1 MGAGM
6 PPRHIAWC
14 GVTPS
19 SVALLLGVL
28 VVQCWPALPAGG
40 WLVAT
45 TLICFATTIV
55 GGWRRRCR
63 PIGWVALGVGWAV
76 LHGSWAMR
84 ARLPAS
90 LEGEDL
96 VAVGRVVDLPDVRP
110 DGTRFVLAVRSAT
123 LAGRPI
129 TLHGRVRLAWYDDPP
144 TVLPCDTWQLR
155 LRLKRPR
162 GMINPGGADSERSAL
177 ERRIVANGYVRPS
190 SANHRQTEGRC
201 VDRLRGALADGIE
214 RRVSDPHDA
223 ALLRALAVG
232 DTRALS
238 ADDWSVARAN
248 GVSHLLAISGFHVG
262 VAAGFGVGLA
272 SLLYWLWPAL
282 ALRRP
287 RLQAQALGALIAA
300 GGYGALAGMGLPTL
314 RTLLMIAVV
323 VVARSGRRH
332 VSAAHGL
339 ALAMLAILLVDP
351 LAVLSAGFWLSFVGV
366 AFLMFCLGTPRRGLL
381 GFLRD
386 LTAGQWVMTVALLP
400 LTLWFFGQASLLGA
414 LSNLIAVPVV
424 SFVLVPLA
432 LGGVLLMLSCPPL
445 AAAPLWL
452 ASVVAHQLWRL
463 LAGLA
468 ELPGAAWYLPAV
480 SPWALLLASVGAMW
494 LLAPRGTPSRWLG
507 GLLFL
512 PLLWPVRAPIPASA
526 FEVWMFDVGQGLS
539 VAVRTRHHVLLYD
552 TGARYPSGFDVG
564 AAAVVP
570 SLHALGVRRLDAL
583 MISHADNDHAG
594 GAGAVLEAY
603 APRLRLSGEPARLP
617 VRIDA
622 CLAGQAWRWDG
633 VTFRLLGPRGGERA
647 GNDRSCVLLVDG
659 GGDRLL
665 LTGDITRRVEA
676 TVAAA
681 IPAGQPLVL
690 SVPHHGSKTSS
701 SEAFVQA
708 LHPSLAL
715 VSAGWH
721 NRFGHPH
728 PDVVAR
734 YRDAGVTLRNTARA
748 GAIRLDFPAHGPV
761 SVSAGERRRQRRYWR
776 EK

>member
-1 MGAGM
+1 MS
-6 PPRHIAWC
+6 PEKNAWC
-14 GVTPS
+14 GVIPS

-28 VVQCWPALPAGG
+28 MVPCWPGLPAGG

-45 TLICFATTIV
+45 PVVCLALAIA
-55 GGWRRRCR
+55 GWSRRRWR
-63 PIGWVALGVGWAV
+63 AVGWFALGVGWAV
-76 LHGSWAMR
+76 LHGTWAMQ

-96 VAVGRVVDLPDVRP
+96 VAVGRVVDLPDVRS

-123 LAGRPI
+123 LAGRPVR
-129 TLHGRVRLAWYDDPP
+129 LHGRVRVAWYDGPP
-144 TVLPCDTWQLR
+144 AVLPCETWQLR

-177 ERRIVANGYVRPS
+177 ERRIVAHGYVRPGA
-190 SANHRQTEGRC
+190 ANHRQAAGHC

-214 RRVSDPHDA
+214 RRVGDAHDA

-232 DTRALS
+232 DTRGLS

-287 RLQAQALGALIAA
+287 RLQAQALAALLAA
-300 GGYGALAGMGLPTL
+300 SAYGALAGMGLPTL

-323 VVARSGRRH
+323 VVARGGRRH

-339 ALAMLAILLVDP
+339 ALAMLAMLLVDP

-366 AFLMFCLGTPRRGLL
+366 AFLMLCLGSPRRGWA

-386 LTAGQWVMTVALLP
+386 LTAGQWVMTIALLP

-414 LSNLIAVPVV
+414 LSNLLAVPVV

-432 LGGVLLMLSCPPL
+432 LCGVLLLLSCPPL
-445 AAAPLWL
+445 AFAPLWL
-452 ASVVAHQLWRL
+452 ASATAHQLWRV
-463 LAGLA
+463 LAWLA
-468 ELPGAAWYLPAV
+468 ELPGASWYLPAV
-480 SPWALLLASVGAMW
+480 SPWALLLASAGALW

-507 GLLFL
+507 ACLFL
-512 PLLWPVRAPIPASA
+512 PLLWPAQPPIPPSA
-526 FEVWMFDVGQGLS
+526 FQVWMLDVGQGLS
-539 VAVRTRHHVLLYD
+539 VVVRTRHHTLLYD
-552 TGARYPSGFDVG
+552 AGARYPSGFDVG

-583 MISHADNDHAG
+583 VISHADNDHAG
-594 GAGAVLEAY
+594 GAGAVLAAY
-603 APRLRLSGEPARLP
+603 APGRRLSGEPKRLP
-617 VRIDA
+617 LPMDQCA
-622 CLAGQAWRWDG
+622 AGQAWTWDG
-633 VTFRLLGPRGGERA
+633 VTFRMLGPHGGERE
-647 GNDRSCVLLVDG
+647 GNDRACVLLVDG
-659 GGDRLL
+659 GAGRLL

-676 TVAAA
+676 TIAAA
-681 IPAGQPLVL
+681 VPAGRPLVL
-690 SVPHHGSKTSS
+690 TVPHHGSKTSS
-701 SEAFVQA
+701 SAAFLQA
-708 LHPSLAL
+708 LHPAMGL

-734 YRDAGVTLRNTARA
+734 YVAAGVALRNTASA
-748 GAIRLDFPAHGPV
+748 GAIRVDFPARGPA
-761 SVSAGERRRQRRYWR
+761 SVTAEERRRQRRYWR
-776 EK
+776 EQ